1 LPIGSLKVHMA
12 YTANAMVY
20 KSAQGFGDLPLD
32 RLFSDAP
39 EPVLG
44 VGAVSLLELLRA
56 KRLSTIKDL
65 VHLPPWELRDW
76 LLITEEEAILLLRK
90 AWSTCAVKPVSAWEL
105 ATQSHAIPRSRL
117 APLPSLQAALG
128 GTPAL
133 LEVAG
138 APGVGKTQ
146 FCLHAAA
153 LTAASGGEV
162 FWLDAERSFSAQ
174 RLLEMLEHLQP
185 GEVAMQALQRVR
197 HKVCGSLQELHSIVS
212 ELSQSKAAAVEQP
225 ALPALVVIDSVA
237 AVARR
242 ESEQSSIPRRQA
254 ALSSL
259 ASLLKVLVAPS
270 ISAEAASNV
279 PSVVVTNQVMGD
291 PSGGSAASTRV
302 SLGQVWHHA
311 VNWRLVLSHVPPGP
325 TGPGSKEQADPFGR
339 RYLLVEKSPCCAT
352 LTIPFNICERGLKEL
367 S

>member
-1 LPIGSLKVHMA
+1 MA
-12 YTANAMVY
+12 YTANAMVC
-20 KSAQGFGDLPLD
+20 KSAQGVGDLPLD
-32 RLFSDAP
+32 RLFSEAP
-39 EPVLG
+39 EAVCG
-44 VGAVSLLELLRA
+44 VGAASLLELLRA
-56 KRLSTIKDL
+56 KRLSFIKDL

-76 LLITEEEAILLLRK
+76 LLITEEEATSLLRR
-90 AWSTCAVKPVSAWEL
+90 AWSACAAKPVSAWEL
-105 ATQSHAIPRSRL
+105 ATQSHATRPSRL

-128 GTPAL
+128 GSPAL
-133 LEVAG
+133 VEVAG
-138 APGVGKTQ
+138 PPGVGKTQ

-185 GEVAMQALQRVR
+185 GEAAMQALQRVR

-212 ELSQSKAAAVEQP
+212 ELSQSKAAGSVTG
-225 ALPALVVIDSVA
+225 ALPALLVIDSVA

-242 ESEQSSIPRRQA
+242 ESNVEKPSIPRRQA

-270 ISAEAASNV
+270 IEVTSNV

-291 PSGGSAASTRV
+291 PSGAASATRV

-325 TGPGSKEQADPFGR
+325 EGPGSKEQADPFGR

-352 LTIPFNICERGLKEL
+352 LTIPFNICEQGLKEL
-367 S
+367 R